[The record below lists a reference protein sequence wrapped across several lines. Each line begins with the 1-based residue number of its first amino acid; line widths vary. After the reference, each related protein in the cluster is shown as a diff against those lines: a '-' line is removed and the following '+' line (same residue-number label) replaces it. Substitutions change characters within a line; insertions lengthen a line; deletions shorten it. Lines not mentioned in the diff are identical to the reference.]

1 MDQSK
6 LKRCSASSSSS
17 HAEAAAD
24 ATDSLQ
30 KERELD
36 DSETEFNSRKKQK
49 QEEEETAEKKK
60 RCCFGTKDA
69 KGNDER
75 TIFVSGFDNSGSR
88 DEIRSALAK
97 HFSSCGEL
105 TRVFVHIECKTGVS
119 RGYAFINL
127 KQRGGGEELEAALT
141 LNGSD
146 LGGRKLLVTMAKS
159 RDEYYG
165 HFNYT
170 GCEICRAMFAAG
182 RLKMYKWKRETGG
195 GQFISFSPEFEEKFR
210 LRKKELMAS
219 PEFRLASKE
228 IMASRKM
235 EKSLNKKKKRW
246 RSLKPRWRSL
256 KPKTANIST
265 SSINCFLFNI
275 ISMCYLIFFFL
286 KTYIMLFWLHCL
298 CFKSDYEL
306 FFYKANVI

>member
-6 LKRCSASSSSS
+6 LKRCSASASSSS
-17 HAEAAAD
+17 HAEAAAE
-24 ATDSLQ
+24 ATDPLQ
-30 KERELD
+30 KEREL
-36 DSETEFNSRKKQK
+36 ETEVDSRKRQK

-170 GCEICRAMFAAG
+170 GCEICRAMFKDARR
-182 RLKMYKWKRETGG
+182 RLYKWKRETGDG
-195 GQFISFSPEFEEKFR
+195 KFITYSPEVEEKFR
-210 LRKKELMAS
+210 LYKKELMAS
-219 PEFRLASKE
+219 PEFRT
-228 IMASRKM
+228 SRKM
-235 EKSLNKKKKRW
+235 EKSLKKKKKMEK
-246 RSLKPRWRSL
+246 S
-256 KPKTANIST
+256 KTKMEKS
-265 SSINCFLFNI
+265 
-275 ISMCYLIFFFL
+275 
-286 KTYIMLFWLHCL
+286 KT
-298 CFKSDYEL
+298 KDG
-306 FFYKANVI
+306 

>member
-6 LKRCSASSSSS
+6 LKRCSASSSS

-30 KERELD
+30 KAERELD
-36 DSETEFNSRKKQK
+36 DLETEVDSRKRQK

-75 TIFVSGFDNSGSR
+75 TIFVTGFDNSGSR

-97 HFSSCGEL
+97 HFSSCGVL

-182 RLKMYKWKRETGG
+182 RLKMYRWNLRTGG
-195 GQFISFSPEFEEKFR
+195 GKFIR
-210 LRKKELMAS
+210 HS
-219 PEFRLASKE
+219 PEFREKMRLHRKE
-228 IMASRKM
+228 TM
-235 EKSLNKKKKRW
+235 EK
-246 RSLKPRWRSL
+246 
-256 KPKTANIST
+256 
-265 SSINCFLFNI
+265 
-275 ISMCYLIFFFL
+275 L
-286 KTYIMLFWLHCL
+286 KT
-298 CFKSDYEL
+298 KDG
-306 FFYKANVI
+306 